1 MCRWKCRLSKAVMA
15 VAVSGFAMPLL
26 LRADDAPSAENAK
39 NEQGL
44 LERIDKL
51 SSSLRTDLPLSVR
64 LTLNDGQLREIVAIS
79 DDFLKLFPKSP
90 ARDRVLVAKLAALA
104 ELARTRPEYLDELL
118 AFTKEV
124 SAGQP
129 KEPLASECAFYAIQ
143 VFVHAARREGMSRDR
158 RMQGM
163 VERYA
168 SFLDDYPQS
177 QRRPV
182 IRASLVRNLLAIGR
196 VKEAEIEVS
205 LLAQEFPGHPAAR
218 RARGEL
224 FRATAVGKPFA
235 LRLGGPDGKTVNT
248 ADFKGKVVVLHF
260 WSSANSRA
268 IDGLKALRELYSSFQ
283 GKGLVMMGINVD
295 EDRATFEESV
305 KRQKLPWRQHFE
317 PGGFGSEILTQLGV
331 IRLPSYFVV
340 DRAGILRHSH
350 AGNQLR
356 EIVEK
361 LLKEKDSPQT
371 PKTPG

>member
-1 MCRWKCRLSKAVMA
+1 MCRWKCRLAKAGMA
-15 VAVSGFAMPLL
+15 VAVSGFVMPLL

-39 NEQGL
+39 EEQGL

-51 SSSLRTDLPLSVR
+51 SASLRTDLPLPVR
-64 LTLNDGQLREIVAIS
+64 LTLNDGQLRQIVSIS
-79 DDFLKLFPKSP
+79 DDFLKVFPKSP
-90 ARDRVLVAKLAALA
+90 ARDHVLVAKLAALA
-104 ELARTRPEYLDELL
+104 ELSRTRPEYLEELL
-118 AFTKEV
+118 ALTKEV

-143 VFVHAARREGMSRDR
+143 AFVHAARRAGMGRDR
-158 RMQGM
+158 RMHGT

-177 QRRPV
+177 QRRPIV
-182 IRASLVRNLLAIGR
+182 RASLVRNLLAMGR

-205 LLAQEFPGHPAAR
+205 VLAQEFPGHPAAR

-260 WSSANSRA
+260 WSSANPRA
-268 IDGLKALRELYSSFQ
+268 IDGLEALRELYSSFQ
-283 GKGLVMMGINVD
+283 EKGLVMLGINVD
-295 EDRATFEESV
+295 EDRATFEKTV
-305 KRQKLPWRQHFE
+305 RQEKLPWRQHFE
-317 PGGFGSEILTQLGV
+317 AGGFSSEILIRLGV

-340 DRAGILRHSH
+340 DRTGILRHSD

-356 EIVEK
+356 EIVEE

-371 PKTPG
+371 PG

>member
-1 MCRWKCRLSKAVMA
+1 MYRRNCRLAKAVMA
-15 VAVSGFAMPLL
+15 VAVSGFVTPLL
-26 LRADDAPSAENAK
+26 LRADEMPSAENAK
-39 NEQGL
+39 NEQEML
-44 LERIDKL
+44 DRIGKL
-51 SSSLRTDLPLSVR
+51 SSSMRTELPLPVR
-64 LTLNDGQLREIVAIS
+64 LALNAGQLREIVSIS

-104 ELARTRPEYLDELL
+104 ELSRARPEYLSYLL
-118 AFTKEV
+118 ALTQEI
-124 SAGQP
+124 SSGQT
-129 KEPLASECAFYAIQ
+129 KEPLVSECAFYAIQ
-143 VFVHAARREGMSRDR
+143 AFVLAVRREGMSRDHR
-158 RMQGM
+158 LQGTA
-163 VERYA
+163 ERYA
-168 SFLDDYPQS
+168 AFLYDFPKS

-182 IRASLVRNLLAIGR
+182 VRASLVRNLLAIGR
-196 VKEAEIEVS
+196 VKEAEIEVD

-283 GKGLVMMGINVD
+283 GKGLVMMGINFD
-295 EDRATFEESV
+295 GDRATFEKSV

-340 DRAGILRHSH
+340 DRAGILRHSD

-356 EIVEK
+356 EIAEE

-371 PKTPG
+371 PG